1 MIPHDFRFRDCD
13 RFVVDQVF
21 NKREYALASPREG
34 ERVLDLGA
42 HVGSFTR
49 WALDQGA
56 GHVTAVEAAPE
67 TVALLRGNVAL
78 DPRVTVIAAAVV
90 GAPLAT
96 ATLALPPRGNPMG
109 AYVVGTKRPAG
120 KSYRGYQLSEVAT
133 VSLPYLLE
141 IYQPTLVK
149 FDIEASEYDVL
160 TPHVDLLRQQGV
172 RCLIGEYHVN
182 TQALL
187 DRVTRLVSLLD
198 AAGYTRSRSLPG
210 KPTGWGRTIC
220 HDLAP

>member
-1 MIPHDFRFRDCD
+1 VIPNDFRFRDCD

-21 NKREYALASPREG
+21 NKDEYALANPRRG

-49 WALDQGA
+49 WVLDRDVS
-56 GHVTAVEAAPE
+56 HVTAVEAAPE
-67 TVALLRGNVAL
+67 TVAVLRDNVAL

-90 GAPLAT
+90 GEPTAAAT
-96 ATLALPPRGNPMG
+96 MALPPRGNPMG
-109 AYVVGTKRPAG
+109 AYVVGTKRPADR
-120 KSYRGYQLSEVAT
+120 SYRGYQLSEVAA
-133 VSLPYLLE
+133 VSLPHLLE
-141 IYQPTLVK
+141 TCQPTLVK

-160 TPHVDLLRQQGV
+160 TPHVDLLKRQGV

-182 TQALL
+182 TQPLL
-187 DRVTRLVSLLD
+187 DRATRLVSLLD
-198 AAGYTRSRSLPG
+198 AAGYARSRSLPG

-220 HDLAP
+220 HNLTV